1 MGRANDDK
9 MIGGS
14 QFVFALFI
22 ALFALYTPE
31 AYPASWS
38 PVPVPS
44 ETVTIDVREG
54 EIHPF
59 PWPPQQSCR
68 KASEPGCFKV
78 EKVNPE
84 QVILRFTRFEIEE
97 GKVVSGRFGYR
108 TPVTKEGSEYELYTV
123 KLGGIREEWIYA
135 ALEKSSA
142 ASARITF
149 LKYPAFVAEK
159 ARVLVAIQL
168 DFAAG
173 RLIETHRVEAQEP
186 ITLIG
191 LSSLPSSIAPFSKI
205 ESVNVNG
212 EPVSFPYAKIM
223 NLNLPPGTNVVTV
236 NVALGSQIRNL
247 TLQGTLFEPRKMAL
261 VDEVDLR
268 TFLPPQAQGGPSV
281 ELTTVGLPK
290 SVWEEFRSRMFVEP
304 TPLSSAA
311 PGLSVIYHFPPTKEI
326 RVKTRP
332 RVPHGKANY
341 PVMISVGIQDPK

>member
-1 MGRANDDK
+1 MGKANHDK

-14 QFVFALFI
+14 QFVFALFT

-44 ETVTIDVREG
+44 ETVTIDVRGG
-54 EIHPF
+54 EIYPF
-59 PWPPQQSCR
+59 PWLPQPSCR
-68 KASEPGCFKV
+68 KPSEPGCFRV
-78 EKVNPE
+78 EKISPE
-84 QVILRFTRFEIEE
+84 QVTLRFTRFDIE
-97 GKVVSGRFGYR
+97 GDKLVPARFGYR
-108 TPVTKEGSEYELYTV
+108 TPITKKGSEYELYTA

-173 RLIETHRVEAQEP
+173 RLIETHRIEAQEP

-191 LSSLPSSIAPFSKI
+191 LSSLPSSLTPLSKI
-205 ESVNVNG
+205 ESVHVNG

-236 NVALGSQIRNL
+236 DVTLGSQIRNL
-247 TLQGTLFEPRKMAL
+247 TLQGTVFEPRKMAL
-261 VDEVDLR
+261 IDEVDLR
-268 TFLPPQAQGGPSV
+268 ALLQSPAKGKSSV

-290 SVWEEFRSRMFVEP
+290 SVWDEFRSKMFVEP
-304 TPLSSAA
+304 TPLSSTA
-311 PGLSVIYHFPPTKEI
+311 PGLSVLYHFGPTTEI
-326 RVKTRP
+326 RVKMRP
-332 RVPHGKANY
+332 RVPHQKANY
-341 PVMISVGIQDPK
+341 PVMISVGTQDPK